1 MAASGSTRHR
11 PDEAQRFAG
20 DASLGNPPGP
30 ALAAATVAVVGLG
43 YVGLPLA
50 VEFGKR
56 YRTIGFDLSHEKIA
70 NYRKFIDRTGEVNP
84 DELAAA
90 TKLSFGTDP
99 AALSEAD
106 FIVVAVPT

>member
-1 MAASGSTRHR
+1 MESPPSVRHLRDEVGQSAGAAS
-11 PDEAQRFAG
+11 A
-20 DASLGNPPGP
+20 PPRQQS
-30 ALAAATVAVVGLG
+30 ALQTTTVAVVGLG